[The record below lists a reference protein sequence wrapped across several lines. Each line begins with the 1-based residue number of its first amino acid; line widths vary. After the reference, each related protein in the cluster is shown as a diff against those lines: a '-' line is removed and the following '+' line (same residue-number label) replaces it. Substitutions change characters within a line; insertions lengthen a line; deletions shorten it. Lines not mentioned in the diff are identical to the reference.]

1 MVLEHFPSAAAELG
15 LSQALA
21 KGDAAGLGT
30 RLFQLIL
37 AIRNLIIADIKAL
50 SG

>member
-21 KGDAAGLGT
+21 KRDAAGSGILS
-30 RLFQLIL
+30 FQLIL